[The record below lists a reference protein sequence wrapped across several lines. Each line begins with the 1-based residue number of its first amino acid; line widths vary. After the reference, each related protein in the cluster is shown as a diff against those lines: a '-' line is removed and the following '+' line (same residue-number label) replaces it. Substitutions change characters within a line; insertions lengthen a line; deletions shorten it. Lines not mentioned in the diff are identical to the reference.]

1 MKAFLSKLLVGVTA
15 VLAFSAAHA
24 GAIDDAVK
32 RGTLK
37 VGMDPTYMPFEMTNK
52 RGQIIGFEV
61 DLLKAGGL
69 HEAAQ
74 LFERADLIRAQIGKI
89 YFCRFHWKYLRDQK
103 TFSFSGGPPPA
114 FLILLCLRGTV
125 NRKKAPDT

>member
-52 RGQIIGFEV
+52 RGQIIGFE
-61 DLLKAGGL
+61 D
-69 HEAAQ
+69 
-74 LFERADLIRAQIGKI
+74 
-89 YFCRFHWKYLRDQK
+89 
-103 TFSFSGGPPPA
+103 
-114 FLILLCLRGTV
+114 
-125 NRKKAPDT
+125 RKSTRLNSSHNSPSRMPSSA